1 LTTVN
6 QNFNFDL
13 PVDRQIAYSYS
24 IKHDPLSRK
33 KPLDVL
39 PMWVADMDFPAPP
52 CVLNVLTDRVK
63 HGIFGYSE
71 PDAPYFAAVQ
81 GWFENRFGWH
91 VNREWLSI
99 TPGVVTAIYIA
110 IRALTKQGGGVLI
123 QQPVYYPFESAVKDT
138 KRKLLVNELVYNK
151 GDDSNNDNDNSGVGH
166 YTIDFADFEEK
177 AKQAEMFILCN
188 PHNPV
193 GRVWTRDE
201 LLRMGEICLRHGVTV
216 ISDEIHQDFIYKG
229 HKHLVFSDLDPRFAD
244 ITLTCTA
251 PSKTFNL
258 AGLQLAN
265 IFISNKAKR
274 NAFAKEYAGMGLSQP
289 PLMGL
294 AACQAAYE
302 GGAEWLEQLIDY
314 LDGNMSLIGDFLRTD
329 IPKIKLIK
337 PEGTYLAWLDCAGL
351 GLSVCGLNDFI
362 TDKARLWLN
371 NGPTFGLGG
380 EGFQRMNAACP
391 RSVVKEALER
401 LKSAVSG
408 LD

>member
-1 LTTVN
+1 LSNV
-6 QNFNFDL
+6 NFNFDR
-13 PVDRQIAYSYS
+13 PVDRQIAYGYS
-24 IKHDPLSRK
+24 IKHDPASRK

-39 PMWVADMDFPAPP
+39 PLWVADMDFPAPP
-52 CVLNVLTDRVK
+52 CVLDVLTDRVK

-71 PDAPYFAAVQ
+71 PDAPYFSAVQ
-81 GWFENRFGWH
+81 GWFEKRFDWHINRD
-91 VNREWLSI
+91 WLSI

-110 IRALTKQGGGVLI
+110 IRALTKPDGGVLI

-138 KRKLLVNELVYNK
+138 KRKLLVNQLVYDADT
-151 GDDSNNDNDNSGVGH
+151 GMYG
-166 YTIDFADFEEK
+166 IDFADFEEK
-177 AKQAEMFILCN
+177 AGQAEMFILCN

-201 LLRMGEICLRHGVTV
+201 LMRMGEICLRYGVTV
-216 ISDEIHQDFIYKG
+216 ISDEIHQDFIYNG
-229 HKHLVFSDLDPRFAD
+229 HKHLVFSNLDERFAN
-244 ITLTCTA
+244 ITITCTA

-265 IFISNKAKR
+265 IFISNKAMR
-274 NAFAKEYAGMGLSQP
+274 SAFEKEYAGVGLSQP

-302 GGAEWLEQLIDY
+302 GGADWVDQLINY
-314 LDGNMSLIGDFLRTD
+314 LASNMSLIGDFLRTR
-329 IPKIKLIK
+329 IQNIKLIE

-351 GLSVCGLNDFI
+351 GLSLCGLNDFI
-362 TDKARLWLN
+362 TNKAKLWLN

-391 RSVVKEALER
+391 RSTVNTALER
-401 LKSAVSG
+401 LESAVRELG
-408 LD
+408 

>member
-1 LTTVN
+1 MNSTHS
-6 QNFNFDL
+6 NFNFDQ
-13 PVDRQIAYSYS
+13 PVDRQAAYSYS
-24 IKHDPLSRK
+24 IKHDPASRK

-39 PMWVADMDFPAPP
+39 PLWVADMDFPAPP
-52 CVLNVLTDRVK
+52 CVLDVLTERVK
-63 HGIFGYSE
+63 NGVFGYSE
-71 PDAPYFAAVQ
+71 PDAPFFAAVQ
-81 GWFENRFGWH
+81 GWFEKRFDWH
-91 VNREWLSI
+91 INREWLTI

-110 IRALTKQGGGVLI
+110 IRALTKQDGGVLI

-138 KRKLLVNELVYNK
+138 KRKLLVNQLVY
-151 GDDSNNDNDNSGVGH
+151 GSDGRYG
-166 YTIDFADFEEK
+166 IDFADFEEK

-229 HKHLVFSDLDPRFAD
+229 HKHLVFSNLDARFAGV
-244 ITLTCTA
+244 TMTCTA

-265 IFISNKAKR
+265 IFISNKSMR
-274 NAFAKEYAGMGLSQP
+274 SAFEKEYASVGLSQP

-302 GGAEWLEQLIDY
+302 GGAEWVDRLIDY
-314 LDGNMSLIGDFLRTD
+314 LAGNMALIGDFLRTH
-329 IPKIKLIK
+329 IPKVKLIE

-362 TDKARLWLN
+362 TNKAKLWLN
-371 NGPTFGLGG
+371 NGPVFGLGG

-401 LKSAVSG
+401 LKSAVSELG
-408 LD
+408 

>member
-1 LTTVN
+1 LDN
-6 QNFNFDL
+6 FNSNFNFDQ
-13 PVDRQIAYSYS
+13 PVDRQAAYSYS
-24 IKHDPLSRK
+24 IKHNPASRK
-33 KPLDVL
+33 KPIDVL
-39 PMWVADMDFPAPP
+39 PLWVADMDFPAPP
-52 CVLNVLTDRVK
+52 CVLDVLTERVK

-71 PDAPYFAAVQ
+71 PDAPFFAAVQ
-81 GWFENRFGWH
+81 GWFEKRFDWR
-91 VNREWLSI
+91 VSREWLSI

-110 IRALTKQGGGVLI
+110 IRALTKPDSGILI

-138 KRKLLVNELVYNK
+138 KRKLLVNRLVY
-151 GDDSNNDNDNSGVGH
+151 GSDGRYG
-166 YTIDFADFEEK
+166 IDFADFEEK
-177 AKQAEMFILCN
+177 AKQAGMFILCN

-201 LLRMGEICLRHGVTV
+201 LTRMGEICLRHGVTI

-229 HKHLVFSDLDPRFAD
+229 HKHLVFSNLDARFAD
-244 ITLTCTA
+244 VTITCTA

-265 IFISNKAKR
+265 IFISNKSMR
-274 NAFAKEYAGMGLSQP
+274 GAFNKEYVSIGLSQP

-302 GGAEWLEQLIDY
+302 GGAEWVDQLIGY
-314 LDGNMSLIGDFLRTD
+314 LAGNMALIGDFLRTH
-329 IPKIKLIK
+329 IPKIKLIE

-362 TDKARLWLN
+362 TNKAKLWLN

-391 RSVVKEALER
+391 RSVVNTALER
-401 LKSAVSG
+401 LKSAVSE
-408 LD
+408 LS

>member
-1 LTTVN
+1 MDNVN
-6 QNFNFDL
+6 LNFNFDR
-13 PVDRQIAYSYS
+13 PVDRQAAYSYS
-24 IKHDPLSRK
+24 IKHDPASRK

-52 CVLNVLTDRVK
+52 CVLDVLSDRVK

-71 PDAPYFAAVQ
+71 PDAPYFSAVQ
-81 GWFENRFGWH
+81 GWFEKRFDWH
-91 VNREWLSI
+91 VSRDTLSI

-110 IRALTKQGGGVLI
+110 IRALTKPDGGVLI

-138 KRKLLVNELVYNK
+138 KRKLLVNQLVY
-151 GDDSNNDNDNSGVGH
+151 GTDGRYG
-166 YTIDFADFEEK
+166 IDFADFEEK
-177 AKQAEMFILCN
+177 AKQAEMFILCS
-188 PHNPV
+188 PHNPA

-201 LLRMGEICLRHGVTV
+201 LLRMGEICLRYGVTV
-216 ISDEIHQDFIYKG
+216 VSDEIHQDFIYKG
-229 HKHLVFSDLDPRFAD
+229 HKHLVFSNIDERFANVT
-244 ITLTCTA
+244 ITCTA

-265 IFISNKAKR
+265 IFISNKSMR
-274 NAFAKEYAGMGLSQP
+274 SAFEREYACAGLSQP

-302 GGAEWLEQLIDY
+302 GGAEWVDELIDY
-314 LDGNMSLIGDFLRTD
+314 LSGNMALIGDFLRKRV
-329 IPKIKLIK
+329 PKVKLVD

-362 TDKARLWLN
+362 TNKAKLWLN

-391 RSVVKEALER
+391 RSTVSTALER
-401 LKSAVSG
+401 LESAVHELS
-408 LD
+408 

>member
-1 LTTVN
+1 MSD
-6 QNFNFDL
+6 FNFDRL
-13 PVDRQIAYSYS
+13 VDRHIPYGYS
-24 IKHDPLSRK
+24 IKHDPASRK
-33 KPLDVL
+33 KPADVL

-52 CVLNVLTDRVK
+52 RVLDVLADRVK

-81 GWFENRFGWH
+81 EWFEKRFGWQ

-110 IRALTKQGGGVLI
+110 IRALTKPGGGVLI
-123 QQPVYYPFESAVKDT
+123 QQPVYYPFESAIKDT
-138 KRKLLVNELVYNK
+138 KRKLLVSELVYDK
-151 GDDSNNDNDNSGVGH
+151 GNDDGGGYYRV
-166 YTIDFADFEEK
+166 DFADFEEK

-216 ISDEIHQDFIYKG
+216 VSDEIHQDFIYKG
-229 HKHLVFSDLDPRFAD
+229 HKHLVFSNLDKRFAD

-265 IFISNKAKR
+265 IFISNKAIR
-274 NAFAKEYAGMGLSQP
+274 NAFAGEYASVGLSQP

-302 GGAEWLEQLIDY
+302 SGAEWLDQLINY
-314 LDGNMSLIGDFLRTD
+314 LDGNMSLIGDFLRTR

-337 PEGTYLAWLDCAGL
+337 PEGTYLAWLDCAGI

-362 TDKARLWLN
+362 TNKAKLWLN

-391 RSVVKEALER
+391 RSTVKEALER
-401 LKSAVSG
+401 LESAVVG
-408 LD
+408 LG

>member
-1 LTTVN
+1 VSEF
-6 QNFNFDL
+6 NFNFDQ
-13 PVDRQIAYSYS
+13 PVDRQKTAYSYS
-24 IKHDPLSRK
+24 IKHDPVSRK
-33 KPLDVL
+33 KPADVL

-52 CVLNVLTDRVK
+52 CVLDVLTDRVK

-71 PDAPYFAAVQ
+71 PDAPFFAAVR
-81 GWFENRFGWH
+81 GWFEKRFDWR
-91 VNREWLSI
+91 VERDWLII

-110 IRALTKQGGGVLI
+110 IRALTKQDGGVLI
-123 QQPVYYPFESAVKDT
+123 QQPVYYPFESAVKHT
-138 KRKLLVNELVYNK
+138 GRNLLVNELVY
-151 GDDSNNDNDNSGVGH
+151 GDDGRYG
-166 YTIDFADFEEK
+166 IDFEDFEEK
-177 AKQAEMFILCN
+177 AEQAEMFILCN

-201 LLRMGEICLRHGVTV
+201 LLRMGEICLRHGVIV

-229 HKHLVFSDLDPRFAD
+229 HSHLVFSDLDPRFAD
-244 ITLTCTA
+244 MTITCTA

-265 IFISNKAKR
+265 IFIPNKAMR
-274 NAFAKEYAGMGLSQP
+274 GAFERDYASVGLSQP

-302 GGAEWLEQLIDY
+302 GGAEWLEQLISY
-314 LDGNMSLIGDFLRTD
+314 LAGNMAMIGDFLRTH
-329 IPKIKLIK
+329 IPKIKLIE

-351 GLSVCGLNDFI
+351 NLSVCGLNDFI
-362 TDKARLWLN
+362 TNKAKLWLN

-401 LKSAVSG
+401 LKSAVVG
-408 LD
+408 LS